1 MSGARYRLGVDT
13 GGTFTDAT
21 LIDTTTGA
29 VRIAKVHSTPHD
41 PSVGFLDAV
50 RRISE
55 DKTIEHSE
63 IGDIVH
69 GTTVATNAVIE
80 GNVARTA
87 FLTTEGFRDMLEIA
101 RQIRPSLYDLRFEK
115 PRPIVPRYRC
125 FGLPERL
132 DASGEIVTPLDE
144 AAVRDVARTLR
155 KEGVE
160 SVAVCLL
167 HAYRNPV
174 HEQRV
179 GEILTEELPDAVIS
193 LSSEVA
199 PEFREYFR
207 ASTTVINAAIRPI
220 VGRYLRHIDDSL
232 RETGFSSELLVMQ
245 SSGGVF
251 PSTAASE
258 RPVFMVES
266 GPAAGVM
273 AATWL
278 GGALGFPNVLSFD
291 MGGTTAKAGLVRN
304 GRPAVTRD
312 YEVGAMA
319 QPGGLRGKGYP
330 IRTPVIDLV
339 EIGAGGGSIAWVD
352 TGGGLR
358 VGPQSAGADPGPAS
372 YGRGGELPTI
382 TDANLVLGR
391 LNPDYF
397 LGGEAGLDPE
407 RAARA
412 IDTHCAGP
420 LGIDV
425 VAAASGIV
433 AIANAAMSQAL
444 RLVTVQRG
452 IDPRDF
458 VLVGFGGA
466 GPLHANELAREAGI
480 ATTVIPMSP
489 GTTSAL
495 GLLVTDLQHDF
506 SATVGRETT
515 GIDADAIAASFA
527 DLEERGRSA
536 LRRDGVS
543 DDIAQIQRLAEMRY
557 AGQSFELP
565 IEVPEGIFDERALSQ
580 LVERF
585 NTAHHQTYGFSAP
598 KEAVEIVN
606 VRVTAVGPI
615 AKPQQPVLTTPPGSA
630 EAKGE
635 RQVWFAE
642 PGFGATPIYDRYTL
656 GDGALIAGPAIVE
669 EMDSTTVI
677 LPGYAGTVDAFGNL
691 QVARSEHECI
701 ANKDQ

>member
-21 LIDTTTGA
+21 LIDTVNGD

-50 RRISE
+50 RRVTAE
-55 DKTIEHSE
+55 NGLEPVE
-63 IGDIVH
+63 IADIVH

-101 RQIRPSLYDLRFEK
+101 RQIRPSLYDLRFVK
-115 PRPIVPRYRC
+115 LRPIVPRHRC

-132 DASGEIVTPLDE
+132 DANGEIVAPLDE
-144 AAVRDVARTLR
+144 GTVRAVSRKLR
-155 KEGVE
+155 QEGIE

-167 HAYRNPV
+167 HAYRNPA
-174 HEQRV
+174 HERRV
-179 GEILTEELPDAVIS
+179 AEILAEELPDALVS

-207 ASTTVINAAIRPI
+207 ASTTVINAAVRP
-220 VGRYLRHIDDSL
+220 VVSQYLGHIDTAL
-232 RETGFSSELLVMQ
+232 RKDGFASELLVMQ

-251 PSTAASE
+251 PSSAASE

-304 GRPAVTRD
+304 GRPAITRD

-319 QPGGLRGKGYP
+319 QPGGAKGKGYP

-352 TGGGLR
+352 SGGGLR

-391 LNPDYF
+391 LNPGFF
-397 LGGEAGLDPE
+397 LGGEVELDPDL
-407 RAARA
+407 ANRA
-412 IDTHCAGP
+412 IEAHCASP

-425 VAAASGIV
+425 VTAASGIV
-433 AIANAAMSQAL
+433 AIANAAMSQAM

-458 VLVGFGGA
+458 VVIGFGGA

-480 ATTVIPMSP
+480 AMTVIPMSP

-506 SATVGRETT
+506 STTIGKLAT
-515 GIDADAIAASFA
+515 GIDMVTFETAFGE
-527 DLEERGRSA
+527 LEARGRAA
-536 LRRDGVS
+536 LRRDGVAG
-543 DDIAQIQRLAEMRY
+543 DIVRIQRFAEMRY

-565 IEVPEGIFDERALSQ
+565 VELPDGPFDAQTIESLIAL
-580 LVERF
+580 F
-585 NTAHHQTYGFSAP
+585 NALHLQTYGFNAP
-598 KEAVEIVN
+598 GEAVEIVN

-615 AKPQQPVLTTPPGSA
+615 AKPQQPLLTTTAGKA
-630 EAKGE
+630 EPKTE

-642 PGFGATPIYDRYTL
+642 TGFAMTPIYDRYTL
-656 GDGALIAGPAIVE
+656 GEGATIAGPAIVE
-669 EMDSTTVI
+669 EMDSTSVI
-677 LPGYAGTVDAFGNL
+677 LPSYAATVDRFGNL
-691 QVARSEHECI
+691 LLEPASEW
-701 ANKDQ
+701 